1 MQPNGR
7 LDKPLASGSHTNW
20 AYVVLTDDFNW
31 FVGLEKSFFLIY
43 YKRRRT
49 GARKKERKKERCTVP
64 AVRDK
69 RELWSRCRPLCLE
82 DKVLKN

>member
-49 GARKKERKKERCTVP
+49 GARKKERKKDAQCQ
-64 AVRDK
+64 
-69 RELWSRCRPLCLE
+69 LCMTSESSGADVDPSALRI
-82 DKVLKN
+82 KC